1 VRKLFGLG
9 RSESKKWVDM
19 YTLPDKASMK
29 EFFKLF
35 FNRNY
40 SELETALALLKAFDS
55 VPSKK

>member
-1 VRKLFGLG
+1 
-9 RSESKKWVDM
+9 M